1 MRSSIL
7 TILVLFFAS
16 LQLGQRNLKP
26 VTACELFKY
35 PSRYD
40 GKIVSVR
47 GMVEE
52 KQSKLHPGQF
62 YIDELQGPE
71 CKDSTTGRTAT
82 VRIGLLYSDE
92 ESSSTPA
99 GSGSSEWKLDKEF
112 ASRRGPNKTVK
123 ALVTVIGKLEVG
135 KDLATKRLH
144 AMGRDDGLL
153 ANRPYKVEI
162 VYRAMRDPQFF

>member
-1 MRSSIL
+1 MRASIL

-16 LQLGQRNLKP
+16 LQLGPRNLKP
-26 VTACELFKY
+26 VTACELFKD
-35 PSRYD
+35 PSKYD

-71 CKDSTTGRTAT
+71 CKDSTGRTAT
-82 VRIGLLYSDE
+82 VRIGLLFSDE

-99 GSGSSEWKLDKEF
+99 GSEGSEWKLDKEF
-112 ASRRGPNKTVK
+112 ASRRASNKTVK

-135 KDLATKRLH
+135 KDLATKRLR